1 LYYISRIVLAH
12 TQWGVIFFAVR
23 QNIILV
29 ERSGTQ
35 SYVAFRLYLRY
46 YVWTM
51 YENELN
57 LEQLDVVLHGDG
69 ACLVL
74 AGAGSGK
81 TRTITYRVAYL
92 LSQGIAPE
100 NILLV
105 TFTNKASREMIERV
119 EALTNSLPLRPS
131 DTSLSDRGRKQLPW
145 AGTFHHV
152 AYRILKKY
160 GGLLGYTNAFT
171 ILDSG
176 DSLDILKLCL
186 KSEGINRTE
195 KRFPSPKVLQSII
208 SYARNAETTIA
219 DVLDLK
225 HPNWLDIADV
235 ITRIAG
241 EYRTRK
247 LEANAMDFDD
257 LLVNLYLLLLKEPA
271 VKQKF
276 ANQFQY
282 VLVDEYQDTNKIQ
295 ASIINQFASV
305 HKNVLVVGDD
315 AQSIYSFRAADIQNI
330 LGFDEHYPGSKTFRL
345 ETNYRSTP
353 DILNVANEV
362 IANNVRQHQKTL
374 KSLKDAFMRPEIHA
388 FADDREEAEFIAEN
402 ILALRDEGVDMKH
415 IAVLFRAAF
424 HSQALEMELMK
435 RDIPYEYRGGVR
447 FFERGHIKDVL
458 AYLRIFANSS
468 DVVAWSRV
476 LNMQVGLGPVT
487 VEKITKALKHLS
499 TSAPEHFSTEALQH
513 IGALLSARTQV
524 GWAGF
529 LAIWQDVVASDQ
541 TVSGLIR
548 AVAESKY
555 AEYLETEYPDYRERL
570 QDIEQ
575 LAVFA
580 ERASDLSTFLAEATM
595 QESFQAAESRGR
607 QGDEEKIVLSTIH
620 QAKGL
625 EWEAVFLLGLAAGKF
640 PHDRSLREMNGL
652 EEERRLFYV
661 AVTRAKKYLY
671 MTYPLLASFTSSLSG
686 PSMFIEEIDRAFVRH
701 EGAREEMSIFDDDSD
716 FDDPSDDV
724 DEVVYVP
731 DSEYGEHPV
740 RPKRRGI
747 LKSWDEL

>member
-1 LYYISRIVLAH
+1 
-12 TQWGVIFFAVR
+12 
-23 QNIILV
+23 
-29 ERSGTQ
+29 
-35 SYVAFRLYLRY
+35 
-46 YVWTM
+46 M
-51 YENELN
+51 YEKELN
-57 LEQLDVVLHGDG
+57 AEQLEVVLHGDG

-92 LSQGIAPE
+92 LSQGVHPE

-105 TFTNKASREMIERV
+105 TFTNKASREMIARV
-119 EALTNSLPLRPS
+119 EEIAT
-131 DTSLSDRGRKQLPW
+131 DGGKLPW

-160 GGLLGYTNAFT
+160 AGLLGYNNNFT

-176 DSLDILKLCL
+176 DSLDIMKLCI
-186 KSEGINRTE
+186 KGEGINTKER
-195 KRFPSPKVLQSII
+195 RFPSAKVLQSII
-208 SYARNAETTIA
+208 SYARNAETTIE

-225 HPNWLDIADV
+225 HPNWLDIADT
-235 ITRIAG
+235 ITRIA
-241 EYRTRK
+241 EDYRKRK

-276 ANQFQY
+276 AKQFQY

-295 ASIINQFASV
+295 ASIINQFAAV

-330 LGFDEHYPGSKTFRL
+330 LGFDEHYPGSKIFRL

-353 DILNVANEV
+353 NILDVANDV
-362 IANNVRQHQKTL
+362 IANNTRQHQKTL
-374 KSLKDAFMRPEIHA
+374 RSFRDTFMRPEVHA
-388 FADDREEAEFIAEN
+388 FADDREEAEFIADN
-402 ILALRDEGVDMKH
+402 ILELRDEGVDMKH

-447 FFERGHIKDVL
+447 FFERAHIKNVL
-458 AYLRIFANSS
+458 AFLRIFANKD

-476 LNMQVGLGPVT
+476 LNMQVGIGAVT
-487 VEKITKALKHLS
+487 AQKIIAKIKASEDIKELS
-499 TSAPEHFSTEALQH
+499 H
-513 IGALLSARTQV
+513 IGATLSARAQV
-524 GWAGF
+524 GWADF
-529 LAIWQDVVASDQ
+529 LAIWDDIQKSDQ
-541 TVSGLIR
+541 TVAALVR

-555 AEYLETEYPDYRERL
+555 AEYLESEFPDYRERL

-580 ERASDLSTFLAEATM
+580 ERSEDLSTFLAEASM
-595 QESFQAAESRGR
+595 QESYQAAQARGTSD
-607 QGDEEKIVLSTIH
+607 DEEKIILSTIH

-640 PHDRSLREMNGL
+640 PHDRSLREVNGL

-671 MTYPLLASFTSSLSG
+671 MTYPLLASFASSLAG
-686 PSMFIEEIDRAFVRH
+686 PSMFIEEINRELIRR
-701 EGAREEMSIFDDDSD
+701 EGVREETSIFDNS

-724 DEVVYVP
+724 DDVVYVP
-731 DSEYGEHPV
+731 DPDYGEPE
-740 RPKRRGI
+740 RQKRRGI
-747 LKSWDEL
+747 LKSIDEL

>member
-1 LYYISRIVLAH
+1 
-12 TQWGVIFFAVR
+12 
-23 QNIILV
+23 
-29 ERSGTQ
+29 
-35 SYVAFRLYLRY
+35 
-46 YVWTM
+46 M
-51 YENELN
+51 YEKELN
-57 LEQLDVVLHGDG
+57 KEQLSVVLKGDG

-92 LSQGIAPE
+92 LSEGVAPE

-119 EALTNSLPLRPS
+119 EAIVN
-131 DTSLSDRGRKQLPW
+131 GGGKLPW

-160 GGLLGYTNAFT
+160 AGLLGYNNNFT
-171 ILDSG
+171 ILDSA
-176 DSLDILKLCL
+176 DSLDILKFCI
-186 KSEGINRTE
+186 KGEGINRTE
-195 KRFPSPKVLQSII
+195 RRFPSPKVLQSII

-225 HPNWLDIADV
+225 HPNWLEISDT

-241 EYRTRK
+241 DYRKRK

-271 VKQKF
+271 VKKKF

-295 ASIINQFASV
+295 ASIINQFAAV

-353 DILNVANEV
+353 NILNVANDV
-362 IANNVRQHQKTL
+362 IANNTRQHQKTL
-374 KSLKDAFMRPEIHA
+374 RSFRDEFMRPEVHT
-388 FADDREEAEFIAEN
+388 FADDREEAEFIAGN
-402 ILALRDEGVDMKH
+402 ILELRDEGIPMRQ

-447 FFERGHIKDVL
+447 FFERSHIKDVL
-458 AYLRIFANSS
+458 AYLRIVANKD
-468 DVVAWSRV
+468 DVVAWARV
-476 LNMQVGLGPVT
+476 LNMQVGIGLIT
-487 VEKITKALKHLS
+487 AQKIIGEIRSSDNDSLQTENLS
-499 TSAPEHFSTEALQH
+499 H
-513 IGALLSARTQV
+513 IGAKLSARAQV
-524 GWAGF
+524 GWADF
-529 LAIWQDVVASDQ
+529 LLVWDDVQKSDQ

-555 AEYLETEYPDYRERL
+555 AEYLENEQPDYRERL

-575 LAVFA
+575 LAVFS
-580 ERASDLSTFLAEATM
+580 ERLQDLSTFLAEASM
-595 QESFQAAESRGR
+595 QESFQAAQARGAHET
-607 QGDEEKIVLSTIH
+607 QEKIVLSTIH

-625 EWEAVFLLGLAAGKF
+625 EWEAVFLIGLSAGKF
-640 PHDRSLREMNGL
+640 PHERSLREKNGL

-671 MTYPLLASFTSSLSG
+671 MSYSLLANFSSSLSG
-686 PSMFIEEIDRAFVRH
+686 PSMFIEEIDRELVRH
-701 EGAREEMSIFDDDSD
+701 EGMREESSIFDTS

-724 DEVVYVP
+724 DDVVYV
-731 DSEYGEHPV
+731 SEEEEY
-740 RPKRRGI
+740 RKSKRRGI
-747 LKSWDEL
+747 LKGIDEL